1 MHILPLYSLLPT
13 EKQMRVFKDPPAD
26 SRLVVVATNV
36 AETSLTIPGIKYVV
50 DSGRSKE
57 RHYDTD
63 SGVQSFNVSWISKAS
78 ASQRAGRAGRT
89 GPGHCYRLYSSAVF
103 EDFFEKHAKPEI
115 LRMPIEGIV
124 LQMKSM
130 NLDAVV
136 HFPFPTPPDR
146 QALKRAEEQLIRLGA
161 LSAPSP
167 SEGAAAAHHSRVTDL
182 GRAMSLFPLSPRYSK
197 MLVVG
202 QQHGCLP
209 YVIAVVCALSVG
221 DPFLREDALSLDNN
235 DGDDLGEIDHATQAS
250 AAEVRLIKDPEV
262 RAKEEQKLRRRSFFK
277 AQQVR
282 FYCSFIHEDWAPT
295 LTANVV
301 VF

>member
-1 MHILPLYSLLPT
+1 
-13 EKQMRVFKDPPAD
+13 MRVFKDPPAD

-36 AETSLTIPGIKYVV
+36 AETSLTIPGMKYVV

-57 RHYDTD
+57 RHYDME
-63 SGVQSFNVSWISKAS
+63 SGVQSFNISWISKAS

-103 EDFFEKHAKPEI
+103 EDFFEQYTKPEI

-130 NLDAVV
+130 NLDAVI

-146 QALKRAEEQLIRLGA
+146 QALKMAEEQLIRLGA
-161 LSAPSP
+161 LSAPP
-167 SEGAAAAHHSRVTDL
+167 SEGAGHSRITDL

-221 DPFLREDALSLDNN
+221 DPFLREDALSQDTDDFGDI
-235 DGDDLGEIDHATQAS
+235 DGDIQEA
-250 AAEVRLIKDPEV
+250 AAELRHIKDPEI
-262 RAKEEQKLRRRSFFK
+262 RAKEEQKLRRRSFFR
-277 AQQVR
+277 ARQVGSICPL
-282 FYCSFIHEDWAPT
+282 FSPHEIVTYGVCDGATLAPFGPRRWHERCLST
-295 LTANVV
+295 P
-301 VF
+301 